1 MMKILLIC
9 IMVTMLG
16 ACSSATKKGPTYDGS
31 ELGACPNSPNCISS
45 LAEDDKHYLEAI
57 EYDITKEQAKE
68 IILEIVKEEKNSE
81 VLKIEDDY
89 IHVIFKSGVFKFID
103 DLEFVFLEDKNT
115 INFRS
120 AARSGYSDFGVNRKR
135 LERIKKEF
143 YIRAK

>member
-1 MMKILLIC
+1 MKILLIC
-9 IMVTMLG
+9 TMLMMLG
-16 ACSSATKKGPTYDGS
+16 ACSSATKKGPTYDGN

-45 LAEDDKHYLEAI
+45 LADDDKHYLDAI
-57 EYDITKEQAKE
+57 EYTVTKEQAKE

-81 VLKIEDDY
+81 VITVKDNY

-103 DLEFVFLEDKNT
+103 DLEFVFSEDKNT

-143 YIRAK
+143 YLREK

>member
-1 MMKILLIC
+1 MKILLIC
-9 IMVTMLG
+9 TMLIMLG

-45 LAEDDKHYLEAI
+45 LENDDKHYLDAI
-57 EYDITKEQAKE
+57 EYSITKEQAKE
-68 IILEIVKEEKNSE
+68 IIIEIVKEEKNSE
-81 VLKIEDDY
+81 IITVEDNY

-103 DLEFVFLEDKNT
+103 DLEFVFSENENT

-143 YIRAK
+143 YLREK